1 MNSKSTFDTLAG
13 VFSTGWKTLKSAGP
27 PAVYEVK
34 TPIAWPNVNFTPPSG
49 PWVRFNVLDGEG
61 AWRSIGSPGSNI
73 AGYVGVVVIQIFVP
87 LLSGESTARDY
98 ADAAAAI
105 FQGQVING
113 IFSGWTSRRSSGIR
127 FSPATAQI
135 LNTSLADGWHQINV
149 SIPFRRDVLI

>member
-13 VFSTGWKTLKSAGP
+13 AFSTGWKTLKSAGP
-27 PAVYEVK
+27 PAVYEAK

-49 PWVRFNVLDGEG
+49 AWVRFNVLDGEG
-61 AWRSIGSPGSNI
+61 SWRSIGSPGSNL

-105 FQGQVING
+105 FQGQVI
-113 IFSGWTSRRSSGIR
+113 SDIR
-127 FSPATAQI
+127 FSPASAQI

>member
-1 MNSKSTFDTLAG
+1 MNSKSTFKALAG
-13 VFSTGWKTLKSAGP
+13 AFSTGWMTLKSAGP
-27 PAVYEVK
+27 PAVYEAK

-73 AGYVGVVVIQIFVP
+73 AGYVGVVVIQVFTP
-87 LLSGESTARDY
+87 LMTGESTARDY

-105 FQGQVING
+105 FQGQVI
-113 IFSGWTSRRSSGIR
+113 SGIR

>member
-13 VFSTGWKTLKSAGP
+13 AFSTGWKTLKSAGP
-27 PAVYEVK
+27 PAVYEAK

-49 PWVRFNVLDGEG
+49 AWVRFNVLDGEG
-61 AWRSIGSPGSNI
+61 TWRSIGSPGSNV
-73 AGYVGVVVIQIFVP
+73 AGYVGVVVIQVFVP
-87 LLSGESTARDY
+87 LLSGESTARDL
-98 ADAAAAI
+98 ADDAAAI
-105 FQGQVING
+105 FQGQVIG
-113 IFSGWTSRRSSGIR
+113 GIR

>member
-13 VFSTGWKTLKSAGP
+13 AFSTGWKTLKSAGP
-27 PAVYEVK
+27 PAVYEAK

-49 PWVRFNVLDGEG
+49 AWVRFNVLDGEG
-61 AWRSIGSPGSNI
+61 TWRSIGSPGSNV
-73 AGYVGVVVIQIFVP
+73 AGYVGVVVIQVFVP

-105 FQGQVING
+105 FQGQVI
-113 IFSGWTSRRSSGIR
+113 SGIR
-127 FSPATAQI
+127 FSPANITGVLSSFGQ
-135 LNTSLADGWHQINV
+135 LSYSLADGWHQINV

>member
-1 MNSKSTFDTLAG
+1 MSSKTTFETLAG
-13 VFSTGWKTLKSAGP
+13 AFSTGWKTLKSAGP
-27 PAVYEVK
+27 PAVYEAK

-61 AWRSIGSPGSNI
+61 AWRRIGSPGSNI

-87 LLSGESTARDY
+87 LLSGESTARDL
-98 ADAAAAI
+98 ADDAAAI
-105 FQGQVING
+105 FQGQVIG
-113 IFSGWTSRRSSGIR
+113 GIR

>member
-13 VFSTGWKTLKSAGP
+13 AFSTGWKTLKSAGP
-27 PAVYEVK
+27 PAVYEAK

-49 PWVRFNVLDGEG
+49 AWVRFNVLDGEG
-61 AWRSIGSPGSNI
+61 SWRSIGSPGSNL

-105 FQGQVING
+105 FQGQVI
-113 IFSGWTSRRSSGIR
+113 SGIR

>member
-1 MNSKSTFDTLAG
+1 MNSKSAFEALAG
-13 VFSTGWKTLKSAGP
+13 AFSTGWKTLKDAGP
-27 PAVYEVK
+27 PAVYEAK

-105 FQGQVING
+105 FQGQVIG
-113 IFSGWTSRRSSGIR
+113 GIR

>member
-1 MNSKSTFDTLAG
+1 MNSKSTFDTLADA
-13 VFSTGWKTLKSAGP
+13 FSTGWKTLKSAGP
-27 PAVYEVK
+27 PAVYEAK

-49 PWVRFNVLDGEG
+49 AWVRFNVLDGEG
-61 AWRSIGSPGSNI
+61 SWRSIGSPGSNL

-105 FQGQVING
+105 FQGKG
-113 IFSGWTSRRSSGIR
+113 IGGIR
-127 FSPATAQI
+127 FSLATAQV
-135 LNTSLADGWHQINV
+135 LNTSLADGWYQMNV

>member
-13 VFSTGWKTLKSAGP
+13 AFSTGWKTLKSAGP

-105 FQGQVING
+105 FQGQTI
-113 IFSGWTSRRSSGIR
+113 SGIR

-135 LNTSLADGWHQINV
+135 FNTSLADGWHQINV

>member
-13 VFSTGWKTLKSAGP
+13 AFSTGWKTLKSAGP

-73 AGYVGVVVIQIFVP
+73 AGYVGVVVIQVFTP
-87 LLSGESTARDY
+87 LMTGESTARDF
-98 ADAAAAI
+98 ADSAAAI
-105 FQGQVING
+105 FQGQVI
-113 IFSGWTSRRSSGIR
+113 SGIR

>member
-1 MNSKSTFDTLAG
+1 M
-13 VFSTGWKTLKSAGP
+13 
-27 PAVYEVK
+27 YEAK

-61 AWRSIGSPGSNI
+61 SWRSIGSPGNNL

-87 LLSGESTARDY
+87 LLSGESTARDL

-105 FQGQVING
+105 FQGQVID
-113 IFSGWTSRRSSGIR
+113 GIR
-127 FSPATAQI
+127 LAVPTIQV

-149 SIPFRRDVLI
+149 SVPFRRNVFI

>member
-1 MNSKSTFDTLAG
+1 MNSKSTFEALAG
-13 VFSTGWKTLKSAGP
+13 AFSTGWKTLKSAGP
-27 PAVYEVK
+27 PAVYEAK

-73 AGYVGVVVIQIFVP
+73 AGYVGVVVIQVFTP
-87 LLSGESTARDY
+87 LMTGESTARDY

-105 FQGQVING
+105 FQGQVIG
-113 IFSGWTSRRSSGIR
+113 GIR

>member
-13 VFSTGWKTLKSAGP
+13 AFSTGWKTLKSAGP
-27 PAVYEVK
+27 PAVYEAK

-61 AWRSIGSPGSNI
+61 AWRSIGSPGSNL

-87 LLSGESTARDY
+87 LLSGESTARDL
-98 ADAAAAI
+98 ADAAAVI
-105 FQGQVING
+105 FQGKVI
-113 IFSGWTSRRSSGIR
+113 SRIR
-127 FSPATAQI
+127 FSPATVQI

>member
-13 VFSTGWKTLKSAGP
+13 AFSTGWKTLKSAGP
-27 PAVYEVK
+27 PAVYEAK

-61 AWRSIGSPGSNI
+61 TWRSIGSPGSNV

-87 LLSGESTARDY
+87 LLSGESTARDL

-105 FQGQVING
+105 FQGQVID
-113 IFSGWTSRRSSGIR
+113 GIR
-127 FSPATAQI
+127 LAVPTIQV

-149 SIPFRRDVLI
+149 SVPFRRNVFI

>member
-1 MNSKSTFDTLAG
+1 MNSKSTFEALAG
-13 VFSTGWKTLKSAGP
+13 AFSTGWKTLKSTGP
-27 PAVYEVK
+27 PAVYEEK

-61 AWRSIGSPGSNI
+61 SWRSIGSPGSNI

-105 FQGQVING
+105 FQGQTIG
-113 IFSGWTSRRSSGIR
+113 GIR

>member
-13 VFSTGWKTLKSAGP
+13 AFSTGWKTLKSAGP
-27 PAVYEVK
+27 PAVYEAK

-49 PWVRFNVLDGEG
+49 AWVRFNVLDGEG
-61 AWRSIGSPGSNI
+61 SWRSIGSPGSNL
-73 AGYVGVVVIQIFVP
+73 AGYVGVVVIQVFVP

-105 FQGQVING
+105 FQGQVI
-113 IFSGWTSRRSSGIR
+113 SGIR

>member
-1 MNSKSTFDTLAG
+1 MNSKSTFNTIAG
-13 VFSTGWKTLKSAGP
+13 AFSTGWKTLKSAGP
-27 PAVYEVK
+27 PAVYEAK

-98 ADAAAAI
+98 ADAVAAI
-105 FQGQVING
+105 FQGQVI
-113 IFSGWTSRRSSGIR
+113 SGIR

>member
-13 VFSTGWKTLKSAGP
+13 AFSTGWKTLKSAGP
-27 PAVYEVK
+27 PAVYEAK

-49 PWVRFNVLDGEG
+49 AWVRFNVLDGEG
-61 AWRSIGSPGSNI
+61 SWRSIGSPGSNL

-105 FQGQVING
+105 FQGKG
-113 IFSGWTSRRSSGIR
+113 IGGIR

>member
-13 VFSTGWKTLKSAGP
+13 AFSTGWRTLKSAGP
-27 PAVYEVK
+27 PAVYEAK

-87 LLSGESTARDY
+87 LLSGESTARDL
-98 ADAAAAI
+98 ADDAAAI
-105 FQGQVING
+105 FQGQVI
-113 IFSGWTSRRSSGIR
+113 SGIR

-149 SIPFRRDVLI
+149 TIPFSRDEYL

>member
-13 VFSTGWKTLKSAGP
+13 AFSTGWKTLKSAGP
-27 PAVYEVK
+27 PAVYEAK

-49 PWVRFNVLDGEG
+49 AWVRFNVLDGEG
-61 AWRSIGSPGSNI
+61 TWRSIGSPGSNV
-73 AGYVGVVVIQIFVP
+73 AGYVGVVVIQVFVP

-105 FQGQVING
+105 FQGQVI
-113 IFSGWTSRRSSGIR
+113 SGIR

>member
-13 VFSTGWKTLKSAGP
+13 AFSTGWKTLKSAGP
-27 PAVYEVK
+27 PAVYEAK

-49 PWVRFNVLDGEG
+49 AWVRFNVLDGEG
-61 AWRSIGSPGSNI
+61 SWRSIGSPGNNL

-87 LLSGESTARDY
+87 LLSGESTARDL

-105 FQGQVING
+105 FQGQVID
-113 IFSGWTSRRSSGIR
+113 GIR
-127 FSPATAQI
+127 LAVPTIQV

-149 SIPFRRDVLI
+149 SVPFRRNVFI

>member
-1 MNSKSTFDTLAG
+1 MYFAT
-13 VFSTGWKTLKSAGP
+13 
-27 PAVYEVK
+27 
-34 TPIAWPNVNFTPPSG
+34 
-49 PWVRFNVLDGEG
+49 VRFNVLDGEG

-73 AGYVGVVVIQIFVP
+73 AGYVGVVVIQVFTP
-87 LLSGESTARDY
+87 LMTGESTARAY

-105 FQGQVING
+105 FQGQVI
-113 IFSGWTSRRSSGIR
+113 SGIR

>member
-1 MNSKSTFDTLAG
+1 MNSKSTFEALAG
-13 VFSTGWKTLKSAGP
+13 SFSTGWKTLKDAGP
-27 PAVYEVK
+27 PAVYEAK

-49 PWVRFNVLDGEG
+49 AWVRFNVLDGEG
-61 AWRSIGSPGSNI
+61 SWRSIGSPGSNI

-98 ADAAAAI
+98 ADDAAEI
-105 FQGQVING
+105 FQGKVIG
-113 IFSGWTSRRSSGIR
+113 GIR
-127 FSPATAQI
+127 FSPASAQI

>member
-13 VFSTGWKTLKSAGP
+13 AFSTGWRTLKDAGP
-27 PAVYEVK
+27 PAVYEAK
-34 TPIAWPNVNFTPPSG
+34 TPIAWPNVSFTPPSG

-105 FQGQVING
+105 FQGQVI
-113 IFSGWTSRRSSGIR
+113 SGIR
-127 FSPATAQI
+127 FSPATVQI

>member
-1 MNSKSTFDTLAG
+1 MNSKSTFEALAG
-13 VFSTGWKTLKSAGP
+13 AFSTGWKTLKSAGP
-27 PAVYEVK
+27 PAVYEAK

-73 AGYVGVVVIQIFVP
+73 AGYVGVVVIQVFVP
-87 LLSGESTARDY
+87 LLSGESIARDY
-98 ADAAAAI
+98 ADAAAEI
-105 FQGQVING
+105 FQGQVI
-113 IFSGWTSRRSSGIR
+113 SGIR
-127 FSPATAQI
+127 FSPATVQI

>member
-1 MNSKSTFDTLAG
+1 MNSKSTFEALAG
-13 VFSTGWKTLKSAGP
+13 AFSTGWRTLKSAGP
-27 PAVYEVK
+27 PAVYEAK

-49 PWVRFNVLDGEG
+49 AWVRFNVLDGEG
-61 AWRSIGSPGSNI
+61 SWRSIGSPGSNI

-98 ADAAAAI
+98 ADSAAEI
-105 FQGQVING
+105 FQGQVI
-113 IFSGWTSRRSSGIR
+113 SGIR
-127 FSPATAQI
+127 FSPATVQI